1 MISEDN
7 LCGFLDGADSFG
19 DFLQLNGILVNM
31 VDMPAT
37 VQGFT
42 YLSLKEEYHI
52 VINENLSLG
61 TKQKIFLHELKHI
74 IKDLHE
80 IDTIVGLDYQYNN
93 FEVEADIFARNL
105 LNEMKNLINDE
116 RGHAIIG

>member
-19 DFLQLNGILVNM
+19 GFLQLNGILVNM

-61 TKQKIFLHELKHI
+61 TKQKYTFQFLIGNLC
-74 IKDLHE
+74 LPF
-80 IDTIVGLDYQYNN
+80 DY
-93 FEVEADIFARNL
+93 
-105 LNEMKNLINDE
+105 INK
-116 RGHAIIG
+116 AF

>member
-80 IDTIVGLDYQYNN
+80 IDTIIGLDYQYNN